1 LSNPFGGGGGQTYT
15 ELGGGGV
22 NNKVYAVLSFNS
34 GQVYVGGDFTMVGPG
49 IGYTYCAYYDFGSSS
64 WNSVAGNAITG
75 QVAIIQETAYG
86 YLWLGGAFAAVGGS
100 GQNYNTYIEVANP
113 TNYVDTTLPGFVPF
127 TYREGRYIP
136 AFGAIAVVSGGTFH
150 SSTSFQVWGSLGNP
164 GGTGVLSG
172 ISAFGTGTYKVVY
185 EGSSSVLSQTTLPHS
200 CAFIGSFI
208 YDGTAYST
216 YTITTRNVSQQFLAD
231 IASTYWSIIGGGVG
245 TFS

>member
-1 LSNPFGGGGGQTYT
+1 
-15 ELGGGGV
+15 
-22 NNKVYAVLSFNS
+22 
-34 GQVYVGGDFTMVGPG
+34 
-49 IGYTYCAYYDFGSSS
+49 
-64 WNSVAGNAITG
+64 
-75 QVAIIQETAYG
+75 
-86 YLWLGGAFAAVGGS
+86 LWLGGAFGAVGGS

-113 TNYVDTTLPGFVPF
+113 ANYVDTTLPGFVPF

-136 AFGAIAVVSGGTFH
+136 GFGAIAVVSGGTFH